1 MLARRTAGGKIP
13 ILFMIK
19 GDKIGPEYTIKI
31 YNSKFNIWAF
41 LVIDN
46 TKRGPGK
53 GGIRMTGSVSE
64 EEVFRLARAMTL
76 KNALANLPFGGA
88 KSGIVFDPKKA
99 DVKTKKEIVVWFAR
113 ALKPLSPSLY
123 IAAPDVNMAEKEVA
137 WYVETNGSK
146 KSATGKPKRLGGL
159 PHELGS
165 TGFGVAEAAK
175 RALEFLGIPVSRA
188 TIAIEGLGNVGVFAF
203 KFLSEAGARIIAVSD
218 SKGAILN
225 RNGLQYKEVVSAKKK
240 TGSVMNCEGA
250 DKITGAEIFNIDCDV
265 LIPAALPDVINED
278 NFEKVAA
285 KIIVQGANIP
295 MKEAIEKKLHRK
307 GVLVIPDFVANAGG
321 VISSYAEYKGWG
333 EKKMWQMIEKTIGAN
348 VDQVLTAM
356 KKNGKIPR
364 EIATEIAESRL

>member
-1 MLARRTAGGKIP
+1 ML
-13 ILFMIK
+13 K
-19 GDKIGPEYTIKI
+19 GDKIGPEYIVKL
-31 YNSKFNIWAF
+31 YNFRHNVRAF

-53 GGIRMTGSVSE
+53 GGIRMTPAVSE

-88 KSGIVFDPKKA
+88 KSGIAFDPKKA
-99 DVKTKKEIVVWFAR
+99 DVKTKKEIVTWFAR

-123 IAAPDVNMAEKEVA
+123 IAAPDVNMAEREVA
-137 WYVETNGSK
+137 WFVEANGSK

-175 RALEFLGIPVSRA
+175 KALDFLGIPISEA
-188 TIAIEGLGNVGVFAF
+188 TVAIEGFGNVGVFAF

-218 SKGAILN
+218 SRGAILN
-225 RNGLQYKEVVSAKKK
+225 KNGLQYRKVLSAKKK
-240 TGSVMNCEGA
+240 TGSVVNYEGA
-250 DKITGAEIFNIDCDV
+250 DKIAGAGIFEVNCDV

-285 KIIVQGANIP
+285 KIIIQGANIP
-295 MKEAIEKKLHRK
+295 IKEAIEKKLHKK

-321 VISSYAEYKGWG
+321 VISSYAEHKGLG
-333 EKKMWQMIEKTIGAN
+333 EKKMWQIIERTIGEN
-348 VDQVLTAM
+348 VAQILIAM
-356 KKNGKIPR
+356 KKTGKTPR
-364 EIATEIAESRL
+364 EIATEIAIGKISDGR